1 MELRFRQLTL
11 ASVKALC
18 HLFRQMNMKVYVD
31 QKIKHL
37 QNLIDFQ
44 LEMSDSAELIY
55 TIWSELLDNRVLLL
69 LFTKKNQINS

>member
-1 MELRFRQLTL
+1 MRFRQLIL
-11 ASVKALC
+11 ASGKALC
-18 HLFRQMNMKVYVD
+18 PLFRQMNMKVSVD

-55 TIWSELLDNRVLLL
+55 TICNKLLDNQGGAFAVDQENQ
-69 LFTKKNQINS
+69 TKS